1 MVVNSSFSVNPNTL
15 SLRGDILPGPRKV
28 TILWPLAHLLVGVQ
42 PPTGSLHHLCGLDQ
56 CRSLLEEL
64 EEESVELLLR
74 RHVGVSPVQLGE
86 I

>member
-1 MVVNSSFSVNPNTL
+1 MNSNTP

-42 PPTGSLHHLCGLDQ
+42 PPTGSLNHLCGLDQ

-74 RHVGVSPVQLGE
+74 RHVGVSPVQLCE